1 MRNDYKIRPR
11 PAFKGGGIA
20 LRGFGRAMYEEG
32 GNVEENK
39 NETISEENEKKLT
52 TYERKQKNIEDR
64 KEEKKQMLEKKGYET
79 GKAKFSREKD
89 RQSPTT
95 QNIMKKYRENITDPT
110 INFIDKITGTRPY
123 REGSNKA
130 RKEILGYKKGGKI
143 KKTKTKN
150 RSKK

>member
-1 MRNDYKIRPR
+1 MV
-11 PAFKGGGIA
+11 
-20 LRGFGRAMYEEG
+20 GFGIQKKGTSKILVKRKKFEDG
-32 GNVEENK
+32 GLSTEENK
-39 NETISEENEKKLT
+39 KPLT

-64 KEEKKQMLEKKGYET
+64 KEERKQMLEKKGYET
-79 GKAKFSREKD
+79 GEAKFSREKD

-95 QNIMKKYRENITDPT
+95 QNILKKTRENIYDPT

-143 KKTKTKN
+143 KKG
-150 RSKK
+150 KK

>member
-1 MRNDYKIRPR
+1 MV
-11 PAFKGGGIA
+11 
-20 LRGFGRAMYEEG
+20 GFGIQKKGTSKILLKRKKFEDG
-32 GNVEENK
+32 GLSTEENK
-39 NETISEENEKKLT
+39 KPLT

-64 KEEKKQMLEKKGYET
+64 KEERKQMLEKKGYET
-79 GKAKFSREKD
+79 GEAKFSREKD

-95 QNIMKKYRENITDPT
+95 QNILKKTRENIYDPT

-143 KKTKTKN
+143 KKG
-150 RSKK
+150 KK